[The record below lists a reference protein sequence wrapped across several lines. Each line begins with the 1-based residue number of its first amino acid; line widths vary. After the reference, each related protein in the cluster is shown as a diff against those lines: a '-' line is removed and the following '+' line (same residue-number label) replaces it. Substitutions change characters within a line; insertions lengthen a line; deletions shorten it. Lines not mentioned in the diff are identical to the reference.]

1 MVNFKL
7 TKAVQLDI
15 VKHIQQFGIDK
26 TYQDIDTQLRLLLVQ
41 LRDSATL
48 KPKVELDELPW

>member
-15 VKHIQQFGIDK
+15 LKHIQQFGLDK
-26 TYQDIDTQLRLLLVQ
+26 TYQDIDAQLRLLLVQ
-41 LRDSATL
+41 LRDSANL
-48 KPKVELDELPW
+48 KPKIDLDELPW